1 MTDLK
6 FTILEKLYFAEH
18 RQMYKTPLFEECR
31 KQYQLPEIYAALKDL
46 DQDDLVDAD
55 LNSDV
60 AKLTKNGR
68 VIYES
73 VKEERQYQEEC
84 KQRELNAEQRALKSE
99 QLATESNALAAESNS
114 LAVES
119 NRISIESNRISI
131 ESNRLTK
138 RSNIITVISIVV
150 AILSIAVAIIQF
162 FN

>member
-73 VKEERQYQEEC
+73 VKEERQYQLEC
-84 KQRELNAEQRALKSE
+84 KQRELDAEQRARDSD
-99 QLATESNALAAESNS
+99 ALT
-114 LAVES
+114 
-119 NRISIESNRISI
+119 RRSI
-131 ESNRLTK
+131 RLTK
-138 RSNIITVISIVV
+138 ISNIVAIGSIVV
-150 AILSIAVAIIQF
+150 TILSSAITLILF
-162 FN
+162 FFQ

>member
-6 FTILEKLYFAEH
+6 FTILEKLYFAER

-119 NRISIESNRISI
+119 NRISIESNR
-131 ESNRLTK
+131 LTK

>member
-46 DQDDLVDAD
+46 YQDDLVDAD

-73 VKEERQYQEEC
+73 VKEERQYQLEC
-84 KQRELNAEQRALKSE
+84 KQRELDAEQRARDSD
-99 QLATESNALAAESNS
+99 ALT
-114 LAVES
+114 
-119 NRISIESNRISI
+119 RRSI
-131 ESNRLTK
+131 RLTK
-138 RSNIITVISIVV
+138 ISNIVAIGSIVV
-150 AILSIAVAIIQF
+150 TILSSAITLILF
-162 FN
+162 FFQ

>member
-119 NRISIESNRISI
+119 NRISIESNR
-131 ESNRLTK
+131 LTK

>member
-6 FTILEKLYFAEH
+6 FSILEKLYFAEH

-73 VKEERQYQEEC
+73 VKEERQYQLEC
-84 KQRELNAEQRALKSE
+84 KQRELDAEQRARDSDALTRKS
-99 QLATESNALAAESNS
+99 
-114 LAVES
+114 
-119 NRISIESNRISI
+119 I
-131 ESNRLTK
+131 RLTK
-138 RSNIITVISIVV
+138 ISNIVAIGSIVV
-150 AILSIAVAIIQF
+150 TVLSSAITLILF
-162 FN
+162 FFQ

>member
-73 VKEERQYQEEC
+73 VKEERQYQLEC
-84 KQRELNAEQRALKSE
+84 KQRELDAEQRARDSD
-99 QLATESNALAAESNS
+99 ALA
-114 LAVES
+114 
-119 NRISIESNRISI
+119 RRSI
-131 ESNRLTK
+131 RLTK
-138 RSNIITVISIVV
+138 ISNIV
-150 AILSIAVAIIQF
+150 AIGSIIVTILSSAITLILF
-162 FN
+162 FFQ